1 MSGIEVAGLLLGVIP
16 LVISALE
23 HYEGTLEPTIAFFK
37 WNSELSAAVRKL
49 WMQHTLYEQS
59 IRLMLTPITND
70 QELNEMMDDT
80 ESGLWKDADLADQL
94 RQRLGKAYNP
104 YLSTIKEIEGI
115 MKTLAEKL
123 DIAGAAK
130 VSLHS
135 RGFSVWDLVAY

>member
-1 MSGIEVAGLLLGVIP
+1 
-16 LVISALE
+16 
-23 HYEGTLEPTIAFFK
+23 
-37 WNSELSAAVRKL
+37 
-49 WMQHTLYEQS
+49 
-59 IRLMLTPITND
+59 MLTPITND